1 MRSCGTGPVR
11 SLPVLAQPPSSV
23 RIHRSARC
31 RPGRTWPVPL
41 RACLPVTREPPLPVR
56 AFAAPGLAAQPCKHV
71 CLAQHAKP
79 KHTCATTL
87 HVPEGQRGN
96 MQAAAKRCPC
106 GGGRRVY
113 GRARQR
119 SHPRRCSL
127 VLARLRVATRPPCP
141 DWLCRLPAALKHPAQ
156 HVRSCPER
164 RHHTSWHPGPVGLL
178 CGLPVRRRARACA
191 PHCRRVRRRAHG
203 RLQSQAK
210 PGRRRSRST
219 ALGAG

>member
-1 MRSCGTGPVR
+1 MPPSVGARTDQGLPRSSLPSQRQSGWTSSEASRRAMRSCGTGPVR

-79 KHTCATTL
+79 KHMCATTL

-113 GRARQR
+113 GRPCQR

-141 DWLCRLPAALKHPAQ
+141 DWWCRLPAALKTPGAT
-156 HVRSCPER
+156 RSQL
-164 RHHTSWHPGPVGLL
+164 S
-178 CGLPVRRRARACA
+178 
-191 PHCRRVRRRAHG
+191 
-203 RLQSQAK
+203 
-210 PGRRRSRST
+210 
-219 ALGAG
+219 